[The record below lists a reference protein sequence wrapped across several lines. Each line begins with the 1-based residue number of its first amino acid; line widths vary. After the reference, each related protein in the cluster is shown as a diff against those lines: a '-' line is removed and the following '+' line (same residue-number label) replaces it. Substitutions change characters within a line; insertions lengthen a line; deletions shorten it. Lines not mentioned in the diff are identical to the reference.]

1 MKLKNRDIVNFIN
14 GCTALKE
21 KKLPIKIGYAVH
33 RNILSLAEAA
43 EAYNVAREKIIE
55 EHTKKDSEGKPV
67 VKDNGY
73 VFKDTQRFNKDLEEL
88 LGIDTE
94 VSLHTIS
101 EKDIEK
107 YDDSRYDAL
116 TLSDIDTLCIMTE
129 QEVVLCISPRK
140 PSTI

>member
-33 RNILSLAEAA
+33 RTILSLAEAA

-129 QEVVLCISPRK
+129 
-140 PSTI
+140 

>member
-14 GCTALKE
+14 GCTTLKE

-43 EAYNVAREKIIE
+43 EVYNVAREKIIE

-129 QEVVLCISPRK
+129 
-140 PSTI
+140 

>member
-14 GCTALKE
+14 GCAVLRA
-21 KKLPIKIGYAVH
+21 KKLPVKIGYAIN
-33 RNILSLAEAA
+33 RNIIILSEAA

-55 EHTKKDSEGKPV
+55 EHTEKDSEGKPV
-67 VKDNGY
+67 VKDNSY

-94 VSLHTIS
+94 VNLHTIS

-107 YDDSRYDAL
+107 CDDSRYDAL
-116 TLSDIDTLCIMTE
+116 TLADLDTLCVMI
-129 QEVVLCISPRK
+129 K
-140 PSTI
+140 

>member
-14 GCTALKE
+14 GCAALKE
-21 KKLPIKIGYAVH
+21 KKLPVKIGYAIH

-43 EAYNVAREKIIE
+43 EAYNTAREKIIE
-55 EHTKKDSEGKPV
+55 EYTEKDCEGKPV
-67 VKDNGY
+67 VKDNSY

-94 VSLHTIS
+94 VNLHTIS

-107 YDDSRYDAL
+107 CDDSRYDAL
-116 TLSDIDTLCIMTE
+116 TLSDLDTLCVMI
-129 QEVVLCISPRK
+129 K
-140 PSTI
+140 

>member
-14 GCTALKE
+14 GCAVLRA
-21 KKLPIKIGYAVH
+21 KKLPVKIGYAIN
-33 RNILSLAEAA
+33 RNIIILSEAA

-55 EHTKKDSEGKPV
+55 EHTEKDSEGKPV
-67 VKDNGY
+67 VKDNSY

-94 VSLHTIS
+94 VNLHTIS

-107 YDDSRYDAL
+107 CDDSRYDAL
-116 TLSDIDTLCIMTE
+116 TLSDLDTLCVMI
-129 QEVVLCISPRK
+129 K
-140 PSTI
+140 

>member
-1 MKLKNRDIVNFIN
+1 MEELQMKLKNRDIVNFIN

-21 KKLPIKIGYAVH
+21 KKLPIKIGYAIH

-43 EAYNVAREKIIE
+43 EAYNIAREKIIE
-55 EHTKKDSEGKPV
+55 EHAKKDSEGKPV
-67 VKDNGY
+67 VKDDSY

-88 LGIDTE
+88 LGINTE
-94 VSLHTIS
+94 VNLHTIS

-129 QEVVLCISPRK
+129 
-140 PSTI
+140 

>member
-14 GCTALKE
+14 GCAVLRA
-21 KKLPIKIGYAVH
+21 KKLPVKIGYAIN
-33 RNILSLAEAA
+33 RNIIILSEAA

-55 EHTKKDSEGKPV
+55 EHTEKDSEGKPV
-67 VKDNGY
+67 VKDNSY

-94 VSLHTIS
+94 VNLHTIS

-107 YDDSRYDAL
+107 CDDDRYDAL
-116 TLSDIDTLCIMTE
+116 TLADLDTLCVMI
-129 QEVVLCISPRK
+129 K
-140 PSTI
+140 

>member
-55 EHTKKDSEGKPV
+55 EHTEKDSEGKPV
-67 VKDNGY
+67 VKDNSY
-73 VFKDTQRFNKDLEEL
+73 VFKDTQRFNKALEEL

-94 VSLHTIS
+94 VNLHTIS

-107 YDDSRYDAL
+107 YDDFRYDAL

-129 QEVVLCISPRK
+129 TE
-140 PSTI
+140 

>member
-14 GCTALKE
+14 GCAVLRT
-21 KKLPIKIGYAVH
+21 KKLPIKIGYAIN
-33 RNILSLAEAA
+33 RNIIILSEAA

-55 EHTKKDSEGKPV
+55 EHTEKDSEGKPV
-67 VKDNGY
+67 VKDNSY

-94 VSLHTIS
+94 VNLHTIS

-107 YDDSRYDAL
+107 CDDDRYDAL
-116 TLSDIDTLCIMTE
+116 TLADLDTLCVMI
-129 QEVVLCISPRK
+129 K
-140 PSTI
+140 

>member
-73 VFKDTQRFNKDLEEL
+73 VFKDTRRFNKDLEEL

-129 QEVVLCISPRK
+129 
-140 PSTI
+140 

>member
-14 GCTALKE
+14 GCAVLRA
-21 KKLPIKIGYAVH
+21 KKLPVKIGYAIN
-33 RNILSLAEAA
+33 RNIIILSEAA

-55 EHTKKDSEGKPV
+55 EHTEKDSEGKPV
-67 VKDNGY
+67 VKDNSY

-94 VSLHTIS
+94 VNLHTIS

-107 YDDSRYDAL
+107 CDDFRYDAL
-116 TLSDIDTLCIMTE
+116 TLADLDTLCVMI
-129 QEVVLCISPRK
+129 K
-140 PSTI
+140 

>member
-55 EHTKKDSEGKPV
+55 EHAEKDREGKPV
-67 VKDNGY
+67 VKDNSY

-88 LGIDTE
+88 LSIDTE
-94 VSLHTIS
+94 VNLHTIS

-107 YDDSRYDAL
+107 YDDFRYDAL

-129 QEVVLCISPRK
+129 TE
-140 PSTI
+140 

>member
-1 MKLKNRDIVNFIN
+1 MEELQMKLKNRDIVNFIN

-43 EAYNVAREKIIE
+43 EAYNVAREKIIK
-55 EHTKKDSEGKPV
+55 EHAEKDYKGELIIR
-67 VKDNGY
+67 DDYY
-73 VFKDTQRFNKDLEEL
+73 VFKDKQAFNKDLEEL

-94 VSLHTIS
+94 VNLHTIS

-129 QEVVLCISPRK
+129 
-140 PSTI
+140 

>member
-43 EAYNVAREKIIE
+43 EASNVARENIIE
-55 EHTKKDSEGKPV
+55 EHAEKDSEGKPV
-67 VKDNGY
+67 VKDNSY

-88 LGIDTE
+88 LSIDTE
-94 VSLHTIS
+94 VNLHTIS

-129 QEVVLCISPRK
+129 
-140 PSTI
+140 

>member
-21 KKLPIKIGYAVH
+21 KRLPIKIGYAVH

-55 EHTKKDSEGKPV
+55 EHAEKDSEGKPV
-67 VKDNGY
+67 VKD
-73 VFKDTQRFNKDLEEL
+73 LEEL
-88 LGIDTE
+88 LSIDTE
-94 VSLHTIS
+94 VNLHTIS

-129 QEVVLCISPRK
+129 
-140 PSTI
+140 

>member
-55 EHTKKDSEGKPV
+55 EHTEKDSEGNPV
-67 VKDNGY
+67 VKDNSY

-94 VSLHTIS
+94 VNLHTIS

-107 YDDSRYDAL
+107 YDDFRYDAL
-116 TLSDIDTLCIMTE
+116 TLSDIDTLYIMTE
-129 QEVVLCISPRK
+129 TE
-140 PSTI
+140 

>member
-14 GCTALKE
+14 GCAVLRA
-21 KKLPIKIGYAVH
+21 KKLPVKIGYAIN
-33 RNILSLAEAA
+33 RNIIILSEAA

-55 EHTKKDSEGKPV
+55 EYTEKDSEGKPV
-67 VKDNGY
+67 VKDNSY

-94 VSLHTIS
+94 VNLHTIS

-107 YDDSRYDAL
+107 CDDSRYDAL
-116 TLSDIDTLCIMTE
+116 TLADLDTLCVMI
-129 QEVVLCISPRK
+129 K
-140 PSTI
+140 